1 MLFSK
6 SVNPIFINTQSFHK
20 YPLMPDFQSWVKA
33 ARLRTLPLA
42 LASIAL
48 GGFTAAVHPAF
59 SLTAVV
65 LAALTTLFLQIL
77 SNLAND
83 YGDSKSGIDNEK
95 RLGPIRTVQSGE
107 IKPGEMRNA
116 ILLFAALSLL
126 SGLAL
131 IIFGAKLSLLNS
143 VVFLILGLAAIVAA
157 INYTVGKNPYG
168 YVGLG
173 DLFVYLFFGLL
184 GVGGTYFLATKSW
197 DFTILLPASAMG
209 LLSTGVL
216 NLNNMRDLVNDKL
229 NGKNTVAVKIGARAA
244 LIYHTFLVLLP
255 FLLLFIYVLLTN
267 FEPKA
272 FAFLLLLPLFIYDL
286 WKIAN
291 TNEAS
296 KLDPFLKKLALK
308 TLLLTL
314 VFGISLVL

>member
-1 MLFSK
+1 MASL
-6 SVNPIFINTQSFHK
+6 
-20 YPLMPDFQSWVKA
+20 QSWVKA

-48 GGFTAAVHPAF
+48 GGFIAAVHPDF
-59 SLTAVV
+59 SLTAVI
-65 LAALTTLFLQIL
+65 LAAVTTLFLQIL

-95 RLGPIRTVQSGE
+95 RVGPRRTVQSGE
-107 IKPGEMRNA
+107 IKPAEMKTA
-116 ILLFAALSLL
+116 VILFAALSLI

-131 IIFGAKLSLLNS
+131 ILFGANLSLLNS
-143 VVFLILGLAAIVAA
+143 FIFIALGLAAILAA
-157 INYTVGKNPYG
+157 IKYTVGKNPYG
-168 YVGLG
+168 YAGLG

-184 GVGGTYFLATKSW
+184 GVCGTYFLATKSW
-197 DFTILLPASAMG
+197 DFALLLPASAMG

-229 NGKNTVAVKIGARAA
+229 NGKNTVAVKMGARAA
-244 LIYHTFLVLLP
+244 LIYHTFLVMLP
-255 FLLLFIYVLLTN
+255 FLLLFIYVLLTH

-272 FAFLLLLPLFIYDL
+272 FAFMLLMPLFILDL

-291 TNEAS
+291 TKEAA
-296 KLDPFLKKLALK
+296 KLDPFLKKLAIK